1 MAAKRLFGATH
12 CVLSALLGTFILS
25 GCAGSTS
32 DKTATQTAAA
42 ANAQSNPVTPV
53 VLALPEA
60 AYEAGHYDEAL
71 RLYRELLVR
80 DPNNSQVKLG
90 IADCELAS
98 NNPGDA
104 NQLYQEIANDASIRA
119 RVLQGQG
126 IALLRLGQNGPAEK
140 ALKEAVASDATL
152 WRAWN
157 ALGALYDTNHDW
169 NDADEAYA
177 KALALVPRSAATN
190 NNFGFSLLSQGKV
203 DKAIKSFQ
211 TALEIDPSLE
221 PAQMN
226 LRIALALDGRYDQAV
241 AGVEGRSLP
250 ATLNNVGFAAMT
262 RGDYAKAEAYFTQS
276 VNASSSYE
284 DTASKNLQELTVI
297 RGKSPSAG
305 GGT

>member
-1 MAAKRLFGATH
+1 MVAKRLSVATH

-25 GCAGSTS
+25 GCAGSAP

-42 ANAQSNPVTPV
+42 AKAQSNPVTPV
-53 VLALPEA
+53 MLALPEA
-60 AYEAGHYDEAL
+60 AYEAGHYDDAL

-80 DPNNSQVKLG
+80 DPNNNRVKLG

-98 NNPGDA
+98 NNPSDA
-104 NQLYQEIANDASIRA
+104 NQLYQEIANDPSIHA
-119 RVLQGQG
+119 YVLQGQG

-140 ALKEAVASDATL
+140 ALKGAVASDATL

-157 ALGALYDTNHDW
+157 ALGALYDVNHDW

-177 KALALVPRSAATN
+177 KALALVPRSAVAN

-241 AGVEGRSLP
+241 AGVEGPSLP
-250 ATLNNVGFAAMT
+250 ATLNNVGFAAMA

-284 DTASKNLQELTVI
+284 DAASKNLQELTVI